1 MVLYQKSKHNKNIE
15 NELEAW
21 LSFMIDD
28 SPERIL
34 ELIEG
39 YPSFREMYGDVYEIC
54 RNVEGVMN
62 MFSKELQEIDQNTVQ
77 YMIEE
82 QQERIDTMEKENEE
96 MRRENEEMRHE
107 LQELKLLIRELKN
120 EKSK

>member
-1 MVLYQKSKHNKNIE
+1 
-15 NELEAW
+15 
-21 LSFMIDD
+21 MIDD

>member
-1 MVLYQKSKHNKNIE
+1 
-15 NELEAW
+15 
-21 LSFMIDD
+21 MIDD

-39 YPSFREMYGDVYEIC
+39 YPSFREMYGEVYEIC

-62 MFSKELQEIDQNTVQ
+62 MFSKELQEIDRNTVQ

-82 QQERIDTMEKENEE
+82 QQERIDAMEKENEE
-96 MRRENEEMRHE
+96 MRRENEEIRKENGDMRKENEEMRHE
-107 LQELKLLIRELKN
+107 LQELKLLIHELKN